1 MSDQSLAPIG
11 RTFGH
16 YSCLRVLGASGNNAV
31 YTALHQG
38 TGRLV
43 ALRALTVNQANRDEA
58 LEACQSE
65 VARFSGYAIP
75 NVVQIEDYGIEG
87 STLYIAMRVMKGGSL
102 QDRLKSMHRKIE
114 AGLEPILPSPGEV
127 LAVIER
133 LTEAMDSLHGHGM
146 VHGQV
151 EPRNILFDDSGLAYL
166 SDVGLTR
173 LLKIIYS
180 LETTNS
186 FSTTQ
191 YTAPEIWDGHRPI
204 PATDQYALAC
214 IAYELM
220 TGKVPFEAP
229 TIYGLM
235 RQHADEVVLPPHYIR
250 HGLPSDLAIPFWQAM
265 AKNPEKRFA
274 NLRAFLEDLR
284 LSIQGSEGTATGFF
298 ALDL

>member
-1 MSDQSLAPIG
+1 MSDQPAAPINM
-11 RTFGH
+11 TFGP
-16 YSCLRVLGASGNNAV
+16 YNCLRILGASSNNAV
-31 YTALHQG
+31 YAALHQG

-43 ALRALTVNQANRDEA
+43 ALRVLTVNHENREQA
-58 LEACQSE
+58 LEACQTE
-65 VARFSGYAIP
+65 VARFAAYAIP

-102 QDRLKSMHRKIE
+102 QDRLRSMHKKIN
-114 AGLEPILPSPGEV
+114 AGVDPVLPSAGEV
-127 LAVIER
+127 LAVLER
-133 LTEAMDSLHGHGM
+133 LSEALDGLHGHDM

-180 LETTNS
+180 LEATNS
-186 FSTTQ
+186 FSTTK
-191 YTAPEIWDGHRPI
+191 YTAPEIWDGKRPS

-214 IAYELM
+214 IVYELM
-220 TGKVPFEAP
+220 TGKAPFEAA

-235 RQHADEVVLPPHYIR
+235 RQHTDEVALPPHYIR
-250 HGLPSDLAIPFWQAM
+250 RELPTELAIPFWQAM
-265 AKNPEKRFA
+265 AKAPEKRFPTM
-274 NLRAFLEDLR
+274 RAFLEDMR
-284 LSIQGSEGTATGFF
+284 MTIQGNEGTATGFF

>member
-1 MSDQSLAPIG
+1 MSDQPIAPTG
-11 RTFGH
+11 KTFGP
-16 YSCLRVLGASGNNAV
+16 YSSLRTLGASNNNAV
-31 YTALHQG
+31 YMALHQG

-43 ALRALTVNQANRDEA
+43 ALRALTVNHDNREQA
-58 LEACQSE
+58 LEACKTE
-65 VARFSGYAIP
+65 VARFAAYSIP

-102 QDRLKSMHRKIE
+102 QDRLKAVQRKVD
-114 AGLEPILPSPGEV
+114 AGSAPILPSPGEV
-127 LAVIER
+127 VAVVER
-133 LTEAMDSLHGHGM
+133 LAQALDGLHGHGM

-151 EPRNILFDDSGLAYL
+151 EPRNILFDDSGLSYM

-186 FSTTQ
+186 FSTTK
-191 YTAPEIWDGHRPI
+191 YTAPELWDGKRPS

-220 TGKVPFEAP
+220 TGKAPFEAP

-235 RQHADEVVLPPHYIR
+235 RQHTDEVALPPHYIR
-250 HGLPSDLAIPFWQAM
+250 RGLPADLAIPFWQAM
-265 AKNPEKRFA
+265 AKLPEKRFP
-274 NLRAFLEDLR
+274 NLRAFLDDLR
-284 LSIQGSEGTATGFF
+284 TTIQGNEGTATGFF